1 MKKFIES
8 VNFLISDNIE
18 QIYKSVFHIK
28 ID

>member
-18 QIYKSVFHIK
+18 QIYKGVFHIK